1 MEVIDAPTDLSLGEW
16 LFRVA
21 YENASLIKAF
31 IQVPAAC
38 S

>member
-1 MEVIDAPTDLSLGEW
+1 MQAVDAPTDLRLGEW

-21 YENASLIKAF
+21 YENASSVKAL
-31 IQVPAAC
+31 IQVPAAF